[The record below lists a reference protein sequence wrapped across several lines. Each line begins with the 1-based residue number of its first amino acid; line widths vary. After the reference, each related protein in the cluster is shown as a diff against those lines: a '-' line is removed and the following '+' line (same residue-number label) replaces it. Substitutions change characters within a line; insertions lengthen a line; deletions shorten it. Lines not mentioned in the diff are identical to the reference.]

1 MSFHRIPIERPR
13 LTKRFLTVRDIEDL
27 AASGGGQIVHNP
39 DLVIT
44 DAAREVANELNI
56 AIVKP
61 AATQPA
67 AALPAGLSTPEVK
80 AIERPP
86 ENRFPGSSSA
96 QMFGQ
101 NSSGG
106 LFKASINS
114 PPLVQELVRAIQSKW
129 RPVKRRH
136 RQLLA

>member
-1 MSFHRIPIERPR
+1 MSFHRVPTERPR
-13 LTKRFLTVRDIEDL
+13 VAKRFLTVRDIEDL
-27 AASGGGQIVHNP
+27 AASGGGQIVHTP

-61 AATQPA
+61 SAAHPA
-67 AALPAGLSTPEVK
+67 AALPAAPSAPEIR
-80 AIERPP
+80 AIERAS
-86 ENRFPGSSSA
+86 EHRVPGASSA
-96 QMFGQ
+96 QMPGQ

-106 LFKASINS
+106 QFKASVNS

-129 RPVKRRH
+129 RPVKRRQ